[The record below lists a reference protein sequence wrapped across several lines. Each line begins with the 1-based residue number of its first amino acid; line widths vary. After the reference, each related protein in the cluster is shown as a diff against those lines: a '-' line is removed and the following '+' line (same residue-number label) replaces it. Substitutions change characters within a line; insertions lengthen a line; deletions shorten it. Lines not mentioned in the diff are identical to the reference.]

1 MILGIGTDIME
12 VARIRKAFAKTPGLR
27 EDIFTT
33 HEIEYCESKA
43 NKFQHYAA
51 RFAAKEALL
60 KAIGSGLQ
68 FGIRFNQI
76 EISNNDLGEP
86 FFNLKDQAKVFAKKK
101 GIKKILVS
109 LAHVKDYATAM
120 VIVEG

>member
-1 MILGIGTDIME
+1 LILGIGTDIME